1 MKKNL
6 KNQIEHVINST
17 FEGKLNE
24 AYVAEPKVFDLRTD
38 LLSSA
43 TKKAQQKEFEEFVAA
58 LNKVSAEL
66 DGADKEG
73 ANNRAS
79 DFRSLK
85 NDEVYN
91 MNASFLRALYFE
103 NISDLSSR
111 ITMDSLAFLR
121 LERDFGTFD
130 EWQRDFIACC
140 MSSRDGYAITGYSI
154 YLKRYMNFVI
164 DEEAKNVGI
173 GVLPIIVMDMNQGA
187 YYRDYLDDKGTYV
200 RGMMKELDWNRI
212 EIRFKRAEQVAK
224 IATSGEGR
232 SK

>member
-6 KNQIEHVINST
+6 KKEIAHVISST
-17 FEGKLNE
+17 FAGKLAE
-24 AYVAEPKVFDLRTD
+24 AYVTEPKKFELRTD

-43 TKKAQQKEFEEFVAA
+43 TKKAQQQEFEEFVTA
-58 LNKVSAEL
+58 LNRVSAEL
-66 DGADKEG
+66 DGADREN
-73 ANNRAS
+73 ANNKS
-79 DFRSLK
+79 SNFRSLK
-85 NDEVYN
+85 MDEVYN

-154 YLKRYMNFVI
+154 YLKRYMNFVV

-187 YYRDYLDDKGTYV
+187 YYRDYLDNKGTYIK
-200 RGMMKELDWNRI
+200 GMMKEFDWNRI
-212 EIRFKRAEQVAK
+212 ETRFKRAEK
-224 IATSGEGR
+224 IAKLAREG
-232 SK
+232 